1 MTSDGDDDFGSGD
14 DGSSSSSS
22 PSVVAKLDDRPFL
35 RGGRRSLGK
44 PQGWQQ
50 PDDDSDSGDSNSGG
64 DSDRDDDDDDD
75 SLDSAAADH
84 EGDLE
89 SSNDSVTDDV
99 KESDISE
106 EDDDEHSEEDS
117 TNERNQSSLTLGEL
131 LSSKEQKLSKDN
143 SVFLHAKERKAKA
156 RLLISE
162 RLANF
167 KKSERQK
174 DNNHHD
180 NETSDHDKDDDR
192 PSSKS
197 NYNSKLKQRKSKH
210 APTEVS
216 SKRKDFYQRRRRR
229 QTLNESGIGVEIG
242 AHRYKPRDP
251 RLSSL
256 SSAPGNED
264 QTEQNYAFLHDIRTQ
279 ETELLQKR
287 IKARQMTGK
296 RGTRQRHKLG
306 LTNASTTT
314 TTTTLE
320 DDVQKLKYLQQ
331 QKAQMERQQLERQA
345 KRTVKKRLQQQVET
359 GQRSANHFLNRR
371 TMKAMY
377 TEAKFEEIRKQGGEQ
392 AVEKALAKRRKKN
405 KSRDAKTGLPRQRQQ
420 VHTTT

>member
-50 PDDDSDSGDSNSGG
+50 PDDDSDSGG
-64 DSDRDDDDDDD
+64 DSDGNDDDDDD

-131 LSSKEQKLSKDN
+131 LSSKEQKLSKEN
-143 SVFLHAKERKAKA
+143 NVFLHAKERKAKA

-162 RLANF
+162 RLAKF

-174 DNNHHD
+174 DNNHDD
-180 NETSDHDKDDDR
+180 NETSDHDKDDK
-192 PSSKS
+192 SSKS
-197 NYNSKLKQRKSKH
+197 NYNSKLKKRKSKH

-314 TTTTLE
+314 TTTLE

-377 TEAKFEEIRKQGGEQ
+377 TEAKFEEIRKRGGEQ